1 MSPAV
6 FFHVL
11 AFAVFVL
18 LLVRLWELEL
28 DLKATKSER
37 NRAYSRLDETR
48 ACVQRAIDA
57 TYDYYG
63 PSRARDIAK
72 EALKT

>member
-37 NRAYSRLDETR
+37 NRGPAYSALSTR
-48 ACVQRAIDA
+48 RMTITARRVHG
-57 TYDYYG
+57 T
-63 PSRARDIAK
+63 SRRK
-72 EALKT
+72 R